1 MAVKIVSVPVEFP
14 LGLFLY
20 MLRPCDEINLTN
32 RFAVHQSLPCARGG
46 GPLNGG
52 SEGLSIPQSR
62 CSRDSSLYTREP
74 WALPRQLK
82 KLEFDKDVIFIK
94 LENAELT
101 NIERIVAISKA
112 AFDSDIDVGAS
123 EPDGPPD
130 YDSISWHIQM
140 KNEGHLLQAV
150 IDGEIVGGA
159 ILFLDKDGEIL
170 YIGRIF
176 IDPVHY
182 RKGYGLSLMKMVEA
196 YYSGIKKI
204 KLDTPLWNLR
214 TNAFYTKLGYCEV
227 KRDEGFA
234 YYQKELD

>member
-1 MAVKIVSVPVEFP
+1 MKVE
-14 LGLFLY
+14 LDRGVNY
-20 MLRPCDEINLTN
+20 MELEI
-32 RFAVHQSLPCARGG
+32 
-46 GPLNGG
+46 
-52 SEGLSIPQSR
+52 
-62 CSRDSSLYTREP
+62 
-74 WALPRQLK
+74 
-82 KLEFDKDVIFIK
+82 
-94 LENAELT
+94 AELE

-112 AFDSDIDVGAS
+112 AFDSDIDVGS
-123 EPDGPPD
+123 FKVDGPPD
-130 YDSISWHIQM
+130 YDSIAWHIQM

-159 ILFLDKDGEIL
+159 ILFLDKDGETL

-204 KLDTPLWNLR
+204 KLDTPLWNVR
-214 TNAFYTKLGYCEV
+214 TNAFYTKLGYREV
-227 KRDEGFA
+227 KQDEGFA